1 MNHINYIKHLNGVL
15 ALFAKDN
22 RLNPSHI
29 SLYLALFQI
38 WNDYH
43 FKESFYINRAEV
55 MDLSKLG
62 SKTTYHKCIKEL
74 SHWKYVLYVPSHNPF
89 RGSKVR
95 MFNFG
100 TTSEQPLDT
109 SYTNIETS
117 YEQVLVSKD
126 KHIKTGRNNTNMSKQ
141 KNYNKKSSKKIDK
154 RKTSVPFKDNLKTS
168 MDKDYNEPL

>member
-1 MNHINYIKHLNGVL
+1 MNDINYIMHLNAV
-15 ALFAKDN
+15 FIRFSKDN
-22 RLNPSHI
+22 SLNPSHI
-29 SLYLALFQI
+29 SLYIALFQI

-62 SKTTYHKCIKEL
+62 SKTTYHRCIKQL
-74 SHWKYVLYVPSHNPF
+74 SHWKYILYEPSHNPF
-89 RGSKVR
+89 RGSKIK

-100 TTSEQPLDT
+100 TTDEQPLDS

-126 KHIKTGRNNTNMSKQ
+126 KHIKTRRNNTNISKQ
-141 KNYNKKSSKKIDK
+141 KNYNKKSSEKIGK
-154 RKTSVPFKDNLKTS
+154 RKTSVPFQDNLKTS
-168 MDKDYNEPL
+168 KNKNYNEPL